1 MSDALSEKN
10 KSTTGSS
17 SNIRCFCQGSFQSV
31 SNIQN
36 AMTSVSYLSS
46 SNALEARFAGV
57 NISSISGCTFQFMT
71 GPVKI
76 VNNPALKRR
85 QRLNIIIYWCLTL
98 ACLEL
103 LMLLLAIYLSFNM
116 QDKPAFIFQVFKT
129 TKP

>member
-1 MSDALSEKN
+1 MSDALSERN

-17 SNIRCFCQGSFQSV
+17 SNVRCFYQGSFQSV

-36 AMTSVSYLSS
+36 VMTSVSYLSS
-46 SNALEARFAGV
+46 SNTLEARFAGV

-85 QRLNIIIYWCLTL
+85 QRLNIIIYLCLAL

-103 LMLLLAIYLSFNM
+103 LMLLLAIYLSFDM
-116 QDKPAFIFQVFKT
+116 QDKPFIFQVFKT